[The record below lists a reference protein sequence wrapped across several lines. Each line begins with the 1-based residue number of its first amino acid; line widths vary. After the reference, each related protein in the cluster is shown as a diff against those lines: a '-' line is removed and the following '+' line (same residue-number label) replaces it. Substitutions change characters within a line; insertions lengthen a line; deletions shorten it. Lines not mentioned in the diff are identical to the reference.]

1 MHLIRVPCDPWPGM
15 PDMGATKRC
24 GDRDNPAGI
33 APNIHMKIGIG
44 ITSALSV
51 PGCALFLSGGTIPWE
66 FAFVKKPVV

>member
-1 MHLIRVPCDPWPGM
+1 MPYDPWPGM

-44 ITSALSV
+44 ITSALSF
-51 PGCALFLSGGTIPWE
+51 PGRALLFFLMVLYHGISRL
-66 FAFVKKPVV
+66 